1 MKSDVVGLPVTGF
14 VVGRFVGQEASFL
27 VGRELGDDVVG
38 FCIKLDADLSAK
50 GLVSWL
56 DMS

>member
-27 VGRELGDDVVG
+27 VAQEGDDVVG